1 MYRPVAE
8 TFDKFDGEFNEIRSF
23 VNGIGMEKNKMD
35 ELTAKINELKED
47 IEDAD
52 GSIGGDL
59 LKLKDAVIKLRNR
72 IRFYV
77 KNAADLNRLQGI
89 TKKILRELSKI
100 FGVVMGARKICADA
114 CNKAELYE
122 EDRGGFL
129 KELNRIRGGYSRAS
143 LKQNLLE
150 DEAEILRKLAE
161 VTGKEG
167 GEIREKLTDL
177 PSFPNGIM
185 DGIYLEVENKRLHR
199 IFQEIAEIEEDSGKI
214 GELYEETK
222 QLQEDSAAL
231 TIAVLDG
238 YIEG

>member
-1 MYRPVAE
+1 
-8 TFDKFDGEFNEIRSF
+8 
-23 VNGIGMEKNKMD
+23 MD

-47 IEDAD
+47 IEKAD

-199 IFQEIAEIEEDSGKI
+199 IFQEIAKIEEDSGKI

>member
-1 MYRPVAE
+1 
-8 TFDKFDGEFNEIRSF
+8 
-23 VNGIGMEKNKMD
+23 MD

-47 IEDAD
+47 IEKAD

-59 LKLKDAVIKLRNR
+59 LKLKDAVIKLRKR

-114 CNKAELYE
+114 CNNAELYE
-122 EDRGGFL
+122 EDRRRFL
-129 KELNRIRGGYSRAS
+129 EELNRIRGGYSRAS
-143 LKQNLLE
+143 LKLNLLE
-150 DEAEILRKLAE
+150 DEAESLRKLAE
-161 VTGKEG
+161 ITGKEG

-177 PSFPNGIM
+177 SSFSNGVM
-185 DGIYLEVENKRLHR
+185 DGIYLGVENKRLHR

-222 QLQEDSAAL
+222 QLQEGSAAL